1 MLLLLTRKKNGRE
14 MRFSTIYLSFSVEED
29 LEIQDDLFK
38 RTNVELK
45 WFQCGLVQFYV
56 LC

>member
-1 MLLLLTRKKNGRE
+1 

-45 WFQCGLVQFYV
+45 
-56 LC
+56 